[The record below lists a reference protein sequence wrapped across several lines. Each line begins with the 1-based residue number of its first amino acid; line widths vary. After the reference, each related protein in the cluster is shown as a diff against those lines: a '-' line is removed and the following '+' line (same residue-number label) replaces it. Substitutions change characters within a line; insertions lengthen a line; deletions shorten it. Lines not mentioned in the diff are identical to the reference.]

1 MRWGSARR
9 GWACEAMPPDLV
21 TVGGLTIDNVIAA
34 DGRVALARAGGN
46 AAYSAVGARL
56 WVDAVGL
63 VSIAPASYPRE
74 TLDRLAADG
83 ILLDGVVRHP
93 ARLEYGDWFI
103 YDEAGN
109 RNEKLR
115 SKPGALAGAGFAG
128 DRLSRADMTRWIELL
143 RSAPPPAEMSY
154 SQFRDA
160 NPLTAAQVPAHY
172 LKARGVHLAPCRP
185 LVLHAMLS
193 RFGPTGMRV
202 TLDPGWQL
210 AGERLDDL
218 APLLAAV
225 DAFLPSEVELESLVP
240 GAGIE
245 DSLAALAGHCRGTV
259 AVKRGP
265 QGSLVWDR
273 AHGRAVAVPVIPTAT
288 VDPTGAGDSWSG
300 GFLAGLVE
308 TGDPLLAACFG
319 TVSASRIVSCF
330 GADGALP
337 VDRADGREKIAQLVA
352 RVKPERR

>member
-1 MRWGSARR
+1 MS
-9 GWACEAMPPDLV
+9 PDLV
-21 TVGGLTIDNVIAA
+21 TVGGLTVDNVVAA
-34 DGRVALARAGGN
+34 DGTVALARVGGN
-46 AAYSAVGARL
+46 AAYSGVGARL
-56 WVDAVGL
+56 WVDTVGL
-63 VSIAPASYPRE
+63 VSIAVASYPRD
-74 TLDRLAADG
+74 TLDRLTANR

-103 YDEAGN
+103 YDDAGN

-115 SKPGALAGAGFAG
+115 SKPGALAAAGFG
-128 DRLSRADMTRWIELL
+128 SDRLSRAETARWIDLL
-143 RSAPPPAEMSY
+143 RSTPPPAEMSY

-160 NPLTAAQVPAHY
+160 NPMTAAQVPASY

-185 LVLHAMLS
+185 VVVHAMLS
-193 RFGPTGMRV
+193 RFGPTGMTV

-210 AGERLDDL
+210 ANETLDDL

-225 DAFLPSEVELESLVP
+225 HAFLPSQVELESLVP
-240 GAGIE
+240 GAGMA
-245 DSLAALAGHCRGTV
+245 DALATLAQHCRGTV

-273 AHGRAVAVPVIPTAT
+273 VNGRAVAVPVIPTTT

-319 TVSASRIVSCF
+319 TVSASRIVSRL

-337 VDRADGREKIAQLVA
+337 VDPVDSRAKLAQLVA
-352 RVKPERR
+352 LVKPESL